1 MLSGKADVTVH
12 IDENLDPWR
21 RQEVREWLCWLPGV
35 AEVRNPDHAPHLM
48 VVEYD
53 PLTLR
58 SSDILRQ
65 VTSRGLHAE
74 LIGL

>member
-12 IDENLDPWR
+12 IDENLDPRR
-21 RQEVREWLCWLPGV
+21 RQEVRELLCWLPGV
-35 AEVRNPDHAPHLM
+35 AGVRNPDHTPHLM

-53 PLTLR
+53 PRALR
-58 SSDILRQ
+58 SSDILRH
-65 VTSRGLHAE
+65 VTLRGLHAE